1 VEITDE
7 AVVRLAAIYAT
18 TERREEWKEKIDKYL
33 GEGAGSQVLEAL
45 DGILN
50 GEPREP
56 SE

>member
-1 VEITDE
+1 MEITDE

-18 TERREEWKEKIDKYL
+18 TERRAEWEEKIDKYL
-33 GEGAGSQVLEAL
+33 GEGAGSQVLKAL

-50 GEPREP
+50 AEPREP

>member
-18 TERREEWKEKIDKYL
+18 TERREEWEEKIDKYL

-45 DGILN
+45 DGILS

-56 SE
+56 RE